1 MSRPT
6 LHPTVPDLVL
16 LSLLAER
23 PRHGYEVN
31 QELER
36 RQARDWAG
44 ISRPQI
50 YYSLQK
56 LAAGGLLRVA
66 APRGAKA
73 AAAGPERRV
82 FATTAA
88 GRAALADALERPEW
102 AEQRDRPA
110 FLTWMA
116 LAWQARPG
124 VRRQQIERR
133 RSFLQRELARE
144 QVTLAGVREEVKK
157 EDHEAVWMLR
167 LVIAQIET
175 ELAWLGE
182 IVMRPLLVM
191 GCEHA
196 EVGAFDFNL
205 E

>member
-1 MSRPT
+1 MPKSSAT
-6 LHPTVPDLVL
+6 LNPTVPDLVL

-23 PRHGYEVN
+23 PRHGYDVN

-66 APRGAKA
+66 APRGRNA
-73 AAAGPERRV
+73 APATGPERRV
-82 FATTAA
+82 YATTVA

-144 QVTLAGVREEVKK
+144 QVTLAAVREEVKK
-157 EDHEAVWMLR
+157 EDHEALWMLR
-167 LVIAQIET
+167 LLIAQIQT

-182 IVMRPLLVM
+182 L
-191 GCEHA
+191 A
-196 EVGAFDFNL
+196 AGA
-205 E
+205 